1 MGGGLKS
8 GGFAYGYQLYQG
20 QRFASPT
27 NDAWNPI
34 AVGPVRSTVPAPIPT
49 VAPMNSGPGLT
60 RTDTGGSKGGA
71 SVVGVPVAV
80 IVALAASLLLLR
92 YVHFRG

>member
-1 MGGGLKS
+1 MAGGAFTFG
-8 GGFAYGYQLYQG
+8 YGYNLYQG

-34 AVGPVRSTVPAPIPT
+34 AVGPVRSTIPAPIPT
-49 VAPMNSGPGLT
+49 AAPMNSGPGLGT
-60 RTDTGGSKGGA
+60 YQVRGGKRGGA
-71 SVVGVPVAV
+71 SVAGIPVLV

-92 YVHFRG
+92 YVHFKG